1 MFDFIES
8 LPQILD
14 EMLSTKQRRHI
25 VGGILISLSA
35 LFGGLAVT
43 ALTIRPNEK
52 ENDDEY

>member
-1 MFDFIES
+1 MFEFIES
-8 LPQILD
+8 LPRILD

-25 VGGILISLSA
+25 VGGILVSLSA

>member
-1 MFDFIES
+1 MFEFIEN

-25 VGGILISLSA
+25 VGGILVSLSA